1 MKNYNENL
9 RQKSTYNITSQLK
22 HSKKLKAIIEIV
34 SISYD
39 KNVILYA
46 LLANSCGY

>member
-1 MKNYNENL
+1 MRVAYIHQKNDEEKVY
-9 RQKSTYNITSQLK
+9 
-22 HSKKLKAIIEIV
+22 

-39 KNVILYA
+39 TNVVLYA